1 MNTVDKDNLIFFRDL
16 TKLTKWLKFFLIGC
30 LAINLISLFSGF
42 LTYDVLTK
50 VQAGFYA
57 SHELLAEAMDQ
68 NDIREGIIAIFQ
80 LITILITA
88 FLFSR
93 WVYYANSNA
102 RALGAKDMKFT
113 PRWSI
118 LWYFIPFWNLW
129 KPYQVMDEIWK
140 CSENPGEWKTI
151 KTSLILRWWWFLWIL
166 SNLIDQIAT
175 RMLFRAKEIPELINS
190 TAAGIVSAFMSI
202 PLDIIAILLISGIFS
217 MQMAQA
223 ELQKK

>member
-1 MNTVDKDNLIFFRDL
+1 MNTVDNLIFFRDL

-30 LAINLISLFSGF
+30 LAINLIGLFSSF

-57 SHELLAEAMDQ
+57 SHELLTEAMDQ
-68 NDIREGIIAIFQ
+68 NDVREGIVGIFQ
-80 LITILITA
+80 LITVLITA
-88 FLFSR
+88 FLFLR
-93 WVYYANSNA
+93 WVYYTNSNA
-102 RALGAKDMKFT
+102 RALGAKGMKFT

-118 LWYFIPFWNLW
+118 LWYVIPILNLW
-129 KPYQVMDEIWK
+129 KPYQVMNEIWK
-140 CSENPGEWKTI
+140 CSENPVEWKTM
-151 KTSLILRWWWFLWIL
+151 KTSSILRWWWFLWIL

-175 RMLFRAKEIPELINS
+175 RMFFRAKAIPELINS
-190 TAAGIVSAFMSI
+190 TVASIVSNFMSI
-202 PLDIIAILLISGIFS
+202 PLDIIAILLISSIFS